1 MLGFLSRLR
10 KIIKLNSKSISDIEF
25 SCSSHPGQLKKV
37 IFYGSEL
44 TSAVTQVAY
53 AEFRAGDSVE
63 EHSHESMEEVFLI
76 LDGECEFILDG
87 VLHLLK
93 KDDVIKITP
102 KIKHKLK
109 ALTYT
114 KLYYFG
120 VSTIE

>member
-1 MLGFLSRLR
+1 MD
-10 KIIKLNSKSISDIEF
+10 IKRISDLTF
-25 SCSSHPGQLKKV
+25 SDSSHPGQSKKV
-37 IFYGSEL
+37 IFHGSEL
-44 TSAVTQVAY
+44 SSEVTQVAY

-76 LDGECEFILDG
+76 LDGKCEFVLDG
-87 VLHLLK
+87 VLHLIQ
-93 KDDVIKITP
+93 KDDVIKIAP

-109 ALTYT
+109 ALTDT

>member
-1 MLGFLSRLR
+1 MDFKR
-10 KIIKLNSKSISDIEF
+10 ISDIEL
-25 SCSSHPGQLKKV
+25 SDSSHPGQSKKV
-37 IFYGSEL
+37 IFHGSEL
-44 TSAVTQVAY
+44 TSAVAQFAY

-93 KDDVIKITP
+93 KDDVIKIAP

-109 ALTYT
+109 ALRDT
-114 KLYYFG
+114 KVYYFG
-120 VSTIE
+120 VSTL